1 MPADNAVNEQI
12 IVDTSADDSETAL
25 KISNS
30 KFYSNDIRNLSTRP
44 FIRALNGKI
53 IIEDSFFDNNTFVT
67 STSVSAIESV
77 HEGSSDW
84 RTISVYNSIFK
95 NIGISDSGLFE
106 SGESSNPSTTGAL
119 YVENSQFLNIDKII
133 AQFLEAKNSIFSTG
147 YNSNLNS
154 MHRLSR
160 GGTFTNCTI
169 HGYQLGKWGSD
180 GGTIKNSI
188 LVNGHII

>member
-1 MPADNAVNEQI
+1 MKVLLIGERSLFI
-12 IVDTSADDSETAL
+12 ILSL
-25 KISNS
+25 KILVFQIADFS
-30 KFYSNDIRNLSTRP
+30 KAENPQILQP
-44 FIRALNGKI
+44 LN
-53 IIEDSFFDNNTFVT
+53 
-67 STSVSAIESV
+67 
-77 HEGSSDW
+77 
-84 RTISVYNSIFK
+84 
-95 NIGISDSGLFE
+95 
-106 SGESSNPSTTGAL
+106 L
-119 YVENSQFLNIDKII
+119 YVENSQFLNIDKMT

-188 LVNGHII
+188 LVNGHINGIPTQGGGWDVTYSVRANVGSGDIGATFGEGDVSLSSIEDVLFIDISSGNEVNPIIAYKQVLQ